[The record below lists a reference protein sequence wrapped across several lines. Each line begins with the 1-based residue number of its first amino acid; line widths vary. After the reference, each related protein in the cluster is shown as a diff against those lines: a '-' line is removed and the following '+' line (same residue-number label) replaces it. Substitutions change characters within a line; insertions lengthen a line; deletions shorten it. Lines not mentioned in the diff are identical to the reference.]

1 MESNKWF
8 LHSNESESGGRP
20 YYSSRTYIKPSIS
33 NWIGPIQPNWWPSN
47 LWTGHSRRPK
57 RIRYVKSHFCSLYKP
72 IVPVI
77 KPFILP
83 KYPTRTFKM
92 LLEILNCQ
100 LWCNL
105 LHRYIVDFF
114 KTKSNI
120 VNYDIVY
127 YIYCAVRIFHRE
139 ISCAASR
146 SERVV
151 LALLYLLPANQKSI
165 WFAVPTFIQI
175 MSMIQ
180 FTTSF
185 QS

>member
-1 MESNKWF
+1 
-8 LHSNESESGGRP
+8 
-20 YYSSRTYIKPSIS
+20 
-33 NWIGPIQPNWWPSN
+33 
-47 LWTGHSRRPK
+47 
-57 RIRYVKSHFCSLYKP
+57 
-72 IVPVI
+72 
-77 KPFILP
+77 
-83 KYPTRTFKM
+83 M

-146 SERVV
+146 SSFT
-151 LALLYLLPANQKSI
+151 LPSLSQSEADLIRGTYVHTDNVHDTVNHFFSI
-165 WFAVPTFIQI
+165 LNVF
-175 MSMIQ
+175 M
-180 FTTSF
+180 
-185 QS
+185 